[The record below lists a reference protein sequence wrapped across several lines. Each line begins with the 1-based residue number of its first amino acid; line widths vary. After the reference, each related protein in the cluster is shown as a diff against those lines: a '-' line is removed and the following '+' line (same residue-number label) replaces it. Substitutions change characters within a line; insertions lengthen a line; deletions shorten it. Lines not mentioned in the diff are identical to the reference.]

1 MGVQKRDLR
10 NKLAD
15 HYCARLWSE
24 IPVRQVVLLL
34 PNRKGQESTGIG
46 SFLGPLTVLADKT
59 STCISRMSVP
69 FEDHRYPTPLGQA
82 QTQ

>member
-46 SFLGPLTVLADKT
+46 LFLDPLTVLLGKT
-59 STCISRMSVP
+59 GIRISRMSAP
-69 FEDHRYPTPLGQA
+69 FEDRRYPTPLGQA
-82 QTQ
+82 QIL